1 MFFFSTGPYRSIF
14 ISHSVTI
21 GTSVLVINSSTISL
35 LENREKKPRG
45 TQQSEGQPIRSPG
58 QQQST
63 NLPMI
68 VSKRPSVII
77 QKGGQSVSQLASQSV
92 SQSVSQSASQSVSQ
106 STSQPDSQSV
116 SQSASQSVSQYFS
129 IVVSQAA
136 NKSVS
141 QLVMMAA

>member
-1 MFFFSTGPYRSIF
+1 MFFSTGPYRSIF

-35 LENREKKPRG
+35 LENSEKKPRG

-68 VSKRPSVII
+68 ISKRPSVII
-77 QKGGQSVSQLASQSV
+77 QKVG
-92 SQSVSQSASQSVSQ
+92 QSVSQSASQSVSQ
-106 STSQPDSQSV
+106 QVNQSVSQSTSQPDSQLVSQSV
-116 SQSASQSVSQYFS
+116 SQSASQSISQSVIQPASQSSASKTVSQ
-129 IVVSQAA
+129 
-136 NKSVS
+136 SVG
-141 QLVMMAA
+141 Q

>member
-1 MFFFSTGPYRSIF
+1 MFFSTGPYRSIF

-35 LENREKKPRG
+35 LENSEKKPRG

-63 NLPMI
+63 NRPMI

-77 QKGGQSVSQLASQSV
+77 QKGGQSVSQSASQSV
-92 SQSVSQSASQSVSQ
+92 SQSVSKSISQSVNK
-106 STSQPDSQSV
+106 PARQSV